1 MNGMAWHG
9 LAWLDSASVVAE
21 KKKKHHPACL
31 TVPHPLII
39 MAQITDAQHSAL
51 AGLLKALGPPVDG
64 GQETDPFE
72 IQDDVDGEQEAAETL
87 LPANSNS
94 EGPSQ
99 VSDVLAVVGEAS
111 MAVKEATDT
120 EYRR

>member
-1 MNGMAWHG
+1 
-9 LAWLDSASVVAE
+9 
-21 KKKKHHPACL
+21 
-31 TVPHPLII
+31 
-39 MAQITDAQHSAL
+39 MAQITDAQDSAL

-72 IQDDVDGEQEAAETL
+72 IQDDVDGEQEAL
-87 LPANSNS
+87 LPVDDNS

-99 VSDVLAVVGEAS
+99 VSDTLAVVGEVS
-111 MAVKEATDT
+111 MAVKDATDT